1 MSKFRTGD
9 EVYNEYGHVAR
20 YVMPAEAGGH
30 IVEPLY
36 ENDEDEEASYGRP
49 EAWIHVFAKP
59 TAKKLDQGMA
69 DIQAAIDKKR
79 QELRGIQD
87 DIYSAERERK
97 DLLQRI
103 KATPDLTDLDMWL
116 QGKVTHI
123 VTLEHYQIGIGAVE
137 ETLRRADRE
146 RHLRLLNL
154 MVDPMANHFWVGYAS
169 YSDGSGS
176 QTRCLLAT
184 SLEHARALAA
194 EYVANEIRKNPHDDH
209 SSLIMSANELGVSVP
224 ADRLEAAQ
232 QKARKNRD
240 EQIIRMRRELER
252 QQENLRALEAQQ

>member
-1 MSKFRTGD
+1 MSKFKTGD

-59 TAKKLDQGMA
+59 TAKKLDQEMA

-87 DIYSAERERK
+87 DIYSAERERQ

-123 VTLEHYQIGIGAVE
+123 VTLEHYHIGIGTTE
-137 ETLRRADRE
+137 EILRRTDRDRE
-146 RHLRLLNL
+146 LRLLSL
-154 MVDPMANHFWVGYAS
+154 MADPKANRFWVGYAS

-184 SLEHARALAA
+184 SLEHAQARAA
-194 EYVANEIRKNPHDDH
+194 EYVAGEIRKAPSNDH
-209 SSLIMSANELGVSVP
+209 SGLVMSAHKLGVTVP
-224 ADRLEAAQ
+224 ADRLETAQ
-232 QKARKNRD
+232 KKAKMVRD
-240 EQIIRMRRELER
+240 DRIARARQELER
-252 QQENLRALEAQQ
+252 QQENLRALEAQS

>member
-36 ENDEDEEASYGRP
+36 ENDEDEELSYGRP

-59 TAKKLDQGMA
+59 TAKKLDQEMA

-123 VTLEHYQIGIGAVE
+123 VTLEHYHIEIGTAE
-137 ETLRRADRE
+137 EILRRADRDRE
-146 RHLRLLNL
+146 LRLLSL
-154 MVDPMANHFWVGYAS
+154 RVDPKANRFWVGYAS

-184 SLEHARALAA
+184 SLEHAQALVA
-194 EYVANEIRKNPHDDH
+194 EYVANEIRKAPSSDH
-209 SSLIMSANELGVSVP
+209 SSLVMSAHTLGVTVP
-224 ADRLEAAQ
+224 ADRLETAQ
-232 QKARKNRD
+232 KKAKMVRDDRIAKAR
-240 EQIIRMRRELER
+240 QELER